1 MTLNSEYWVH
11 SAPNHSFLNIDWHRK
26 NRLYATSLS
35 KRSNWPRPWEG
46 ACHDVK
52 ISVQTLRSC
61 CSDHH
66 PPAKLQY
73 SMHCSQA
80 TGSQPLLEP
89 PSLAIEVQS
98 CRFAAKLTL
107 FRRCKRG
114 ELRVS
119 YRKQGRRDTHILGCS
134 WSIEGPS
141 LHQLCIVTGV
151 LPQAITTETLNYFDK
166 ASACVMVIDATDQKT
181 VSHAQ
186 RDLAQLLD
194 NENSALSACRVLLVL
209 ANKQVF
215 LHWLAEGVTCSF
227 AVRTCQAL

>member
-1 MTLNSEYWVH
+1 
-11 SAPNHSFLNIDWHRK
+11 
-26 NRLYATSLS
+26 
-35 KRSNWPRPWEG
+35 
-46 ACHDVK
+46 
-52 ISVQTLRSC
+52 
-61 CSDHH
+61 
-66 PPAKLQY
+66 
-73 SMHCSQA
+73 
-80 TGSQPLLEP
+80 
-89 PSLAIEVQS
+89 
-98 CRFAAKLTL
+98 
-107 FRRCKRG
+107 
-114 ELRVS
+114 
-119 YRKQGRRDTHILGCS
+119 
-134 WSIEGPS
+134 